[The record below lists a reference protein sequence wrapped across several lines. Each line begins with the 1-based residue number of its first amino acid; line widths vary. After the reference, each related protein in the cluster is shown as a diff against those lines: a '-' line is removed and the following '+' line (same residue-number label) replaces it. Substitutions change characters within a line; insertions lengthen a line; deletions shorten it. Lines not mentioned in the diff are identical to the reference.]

1 MTLTCLSEHV
11 APSSWM
17 SESMVVGRLLGC
29 ACAACAVC
37 QTIGPHSA
45 PCVLACC
52 VKPSMECASARM
64 SIVGSIECA
73 AQGLDSHLAFFPS

>member
-17 SESMVVGRLLGC
+17 SESMMNGRLLGC
-29 ACAACAVC
+29 ACASCAGC
-37 QTIGPHSA
+37 QTTGSRSA

-52 VKPSMECASARM
+52 VKPSMECASAQM
-64 SIVGSIECA
+64 SIVGSIECV
-73 AQGLDSHLAFFPS
+73 AQRLDSHLAFFAG